1 MASLSDNRCLCGL
14 MGLPDPLHPDGI
26 RMTSTTH
33 SISAFRTAYISLAA
47 LGIVFGDIG
56 TSPMYAVAE
65 CMRDDGISPAAE
77 SVMGVISLIFW
88 SLVLVVTVKYL
99 LFITR
104 ADNHGEGGIFAILAL
119 LRTSGRMTPAMV
131 VLATGIALLAA
142 GLLLAD
148 SMITPAL
155 SVMSAVD
162 GLRVEFDDIQHWIK
176 LISLLIIVMLF
187 AIQRFGTGLL
197 GTLFGPVMLIWF
209 TVIAGLGIAQIM
221 KAPEVLFALSPGP
234 AVRLMA
240 SLTWAEIFSLLGSVM
255 LAVTGA
261 EAIYADMGHFG
272 RRPIS
277 LAWYGI
283 ALVSLLLN
291 YFGQGAH
298 LLQHP
303 FVADESHSP
312 FFAMIPSS
320 GLVPMVLLATAA
332 SVIASQAVISGMFS
346 LASQAIHM
354 DFLPRLRIFH
364 TSAREFGQIY
374 VPRVNILLA
383 LGSVGFILGF
393 GSPSAMAGAYG
404 FAVATTM
411 LLTTIAFTFVVYY
424 VWRWSWFRIVSFC
437 LFALPLDALFF
448 GAALAKLPQ
457 GGFVPALLSL
467 LFAAFMASWILGN
480 RHLMGV
486 GQRLDMPLPLFSEL
500 VGNRNDLHFQRRP
513 AVFFQHLPFPGELEV
528 TPHALLR
535 QVQLTSMLYQPTIVV
550 ETVTLGTP
558 RAEAE
563 QWLKVEEYGH
573 EIYRVT
579 ASFGFAEN
587 VSIER
592 IVALGCERGWW
603 STPDDIVYFAARE
616 DLRAGVRSGMPMAVR
631 WPYRMMHRWDENLAK
646 TFNLPALQYVELGLT
661 VDV

>member
-1 MASLSDNRCLCGL
+1 
-14 MGLPDPLHPDGI
+14 
-26 RMTSTTH
+26 MTSTTH
-33 SISAFRTAYISLAA
+33 SVSPLRTAYISLAA

-65 CMRDDGISPAAE
+65 CMRVEGVSASAD
-77 SVMGVISLIFW
+77 SVIGVISMIFW
-88 SLVLVVTVKYL
+88 SLILVVTVKYL

-104 ADNHGEGGIFAILAL
+104 ADNQGEGGIFAILAL

-176 LISLLIIVMLF
+176 LASLLIIVGLF
-187 AIQRFGTGLL
+187 IIQRFGTGFL

-209 TVIAGLGIAQIM
+209 AVIAGLGVAQIRQF
-221 KAPEVLFALSPGP
+221 PEILGALSPLP
-234 AVRLMA
+234 ALQLMA
-240 SLTWAEIFSLLGSVM
+240 SLTWGEIFSLLGSVM

-283 ALVSLLLN
+283 ALSSLLLN

-298 LLQHP
+298 LLQNP
-303 FVADESHSP
+303 FLADESHSP
-312 FFAMIPSS
+312 FFAMVPAAGI
-320 GLVPMVLLATAA
+320 VPMVLLATAA

-364 TSAREFGQIY
+364 TSAKEFGQIY
-374 VPRVNILLA
+374 VPRVNMLLA

-393 GSPSAMAGAYG
+393 GSPSDMAGAYG

-411 LLTTIAFTFVVYY
+411 LLTTIAFTFVVYF
-424 VWRWSWFRIVSFC
+424 VWRWSWLKIVSFC
-437 LFALPLDALFF
+437 LFALPLDVMFF
-448 GAALAKLPQ
+448 GAALAKLPE

-467 LFAAFMASWILGN
+467 LFAGFMASWVLGN
-480 RHLMGV
+480 RHLMGF
-486 GQRLDMPLPLFSEL
+486 GQRLDMPLPLFSDL
-500 VGNRNDLHFQRRP
+500 VGNREDLHFQKRP
-513 AVFFQHLPFPGELEV
+513 AVFFQHLPFPSEMEV

-535 QVQLTSMLYQPTIVV
+535 QVQLTSMLYQPSVVV
-550 ETVTLGTP
+550 ETVTLGVP
-558 RAEAE
+558 RVDET
-563 QWLKVEEYGH
+563 QRIKVDEYGH
-573 EIYRVT
+573 GIYRVT

-587 VSIER
+587 ASLHGVQTLAR
-592 IVALGCERGWW
+592 DRGWW
-603 STPDDIVYFAARE
+603 QEASDVVYFAARE
-616 DLRAGVRSGMPMAVR
+616 DLRTGVRSGLPAVVR
-631 WPYRMMHRWDENLAK
+631 WPYRWMHRHDESLAR
-646 TFNLPALQYVELGLT
+646 TLNLPALQYVELGLT
-661 VDV
+661 VDI

>member
-1 MASLSDNRCLCGL
+1 
-14 MGLPDPLHPDGI
+14 
-26 RMTSTTH
+26 MTS
-33 SISAFRTAYISLAA
+33 SPVISPLRTAYIALAA

-65 CMRDDGISPAAE
+65 CMRVDGVSSSAD
-77 SVMGVISLIFW
+77 SVLGVTSMIFW
-88 SLVLVVTVKYL
+88 SLLLVVTVKYL

-119 LRTSGRMTPAMV
+119 LRSSGRMAPGMG

-142 GLLLAD
+142 ALLLAD

-162 GLRVEFDDIQHWIK
+162 GLRVEFDGIEHWIK
-176 LISLLIIVMLF
+176 LASLAIIGGLF
-187 AIQRFGTGLL
+187 FIQRYGTGVL
-197 GTLFGPVMLIWF
+197 GALFGPVMLVWF
-209 TVIAGLGIAQIM
+209 AVIAGLGLVQILQT
-221 KAPEVLFALSPGP
+221 PEILGALSPLP
-234 AVRLMA
+234 ALHLLVT
-240 SLTWAEIFSLLGSVM
+240 LTWAEIFSLLGSVM

-277 LAWYGI
+277 FAWYGI
-283 ALVSLLLN
+283 ALLSLLLN

-298 LLQHP
+298 LLQNP
-303 FVADESHSP
+303 FVPDESHSP
-312 FFAMIPSS
+312 FFAMVPSA

-332 SVIASQAVISGMFS
+332 SIIASQAVISGMFS

-354 DFLPRLRIFH
+354 NFLPRLRIEQ
-364 TSAREFGQIY
+364 TSEQESGQIY
-374 VPRVNILLA
+374 VPRINGLLA
-383 LGSVGFILGF
+383 LGTVGFVLGF

-424 VWRWSWFRIVSFC
+424 VWRWSWLKILSFC

-457 GGFVPALLSL
+457 GGYVPALLSV
-467 LFAAFMASWILGN
+467 LFTWFMASWVSGN
-480 RHLMGV
+480 RHLMSL

-500 VGNRNDLHFQRRP
+500 VANRSDLHFQPRP
-513 AVFFQHLPFPGELEV
+513 AVFFQHLPFPTDLEV

-535 QVQLTSMLYQPTIVV
+535 QVQLTSMVYQPAVV
-550 ETVTLGTP
+550 VDFLTLGVP
-558 RAEAE
+558 RVADA
-563 QWLKVEEYGH
+563 QRIQVEEFGNG
-573 EIYRVT
+573 IYRII
-579 ASFGFAEN
+579 ASFGFAESASMDA
-587 VSIER
+587 VEQ
-592 IVALGCERGWW
+592 LGQERGWW
-603 STPDDIVYFAARE
+603 KTLDDVVYFAARE
-616 DLRAGVRSGMPMAVR
+616 DLRTGVREGLPIAVR
-631 WPYRMMHRWDENLAK
+631 WSYRWMHRHDENLARSLR
-646 TFNLPALQYVELGLT
+646 LPALQYVELGLT